1 MLITPR
7 EEDPQISVPMIDV
20 FVAYPGASSSEVANL
35 ISEPLERLMSE
46 LSGVKHVYSMS
57 REGMAM
63 VTVRFDV
70 GEQMEP
76 SLVKVYNNLFSHMD
90 AIPKGVMQPLVKPK
104 SIDDVPVVTV
114 TLSSDRLD
122 LVQLRKLG
130 LDVNQRFKALPDTGQ
145 SFVVGGSRE
154 QIRIDVDLP
163 RLASHGVTLGQVTH
177 AVAAANQRMPAG
189 DVVEGSKWFNIY
201 TGAFLGDLSDVGNL
215 VVAVDQNRPV
225 FLRDVANVTQGESE
239 TKSVVDQSSRMEDGQ
254 FRTNSAV
261 TVAVAKKRGSNG
273 IDVAAAMMRELEA
286 MKGSLIPDS
295 VQVTVSRDYGESA
308 HDKVSHLIFKLF
320 IVSALVTVLAFLTMG
335 ARPALIV
342 MVTIPAVLLMSL
354 AVAYVLKF
362 TINRV
367 SMFALVFAIGIL
379 VDDAIVVV
387 ENIYRRWLETGETSD
402 QVTVEAVDEVGNP
415 TILATFTVVA
425 ALLPM
430 GFVSDMM
437 GPYMLPIPVL
447 SSAAMVFSLF
457 AAFVFVPWLAA
468 RVKPSMATLRKTA
481 EREHRQS
488 ATDRPLV

>member
-1 MLITPR
+1 MTDTSRADVAAGRPGHVQLGVAGRTARAFIELPLTPLLLLAFFLIGLLGMLITPR
-7 EEDPQISVPMIDV
+7 EEDPQISVPMVDV

-35 ISEPLERLMSE
+35 IAEPLERLMSE

-76 SLVKVYNNLFSHMD
+76 SLVKLYNNLFSHMD

-163 RLASHGVTLGQVTH
+163 RLASHNVTLGQVAH

-201 TGAFLGDLSDVGNL
+201 TGAFLADLRDVENL
-215 VVAVDQNRPV
+215 VVAVDQDRPV
-225 FLRDVANVTQGESE
+225 FLRDVAKVTQGESE
-239 TKSVVDQSSRMEDGQ
+239 TKSVVDQSSRMEDGE
-254 FRTNSAV
+254 FKTDLAV

-273 IDVAAAMMRELEA
+273 IDVAASMMRELEG
-286 MKGSLIPDS
+286 MKGSLISGFGAGHRVARLWRERARQGFSSDIQIVHRLGAGHRSGFPDHGAS
-295 VQVTVSRDYGESA
+295 PGADRDGDHSGRSA
-308 HDKVSHLIFKLF
+308 DVAGRRLCAEIHHQPRVDVRAGFRHRHIGRRRHRGGGKHL
-320 IVSALVTVLAFLTMG
+320 SAL
-335 ARPALIV
+335 AR
-342 MVTIPAVLLMSL
+342 
-354 AVAYVLKF
+354 
-362 TINRV
+362 N
-367 SMFALVFAIGIL
+367 G
-379 VDDAIVVV
+379 
-387 ENIYRRWLETGETSD
+387 
-402 QVTVEAVDEVGNP
+402 
-415 TILATFTVVA
+415 
-425 ALLPM
+425 
-430 GFVSDMM
+430 
-437 GPYMLPIPVL
+437 
-447 SSAAMVFSLF
+447 
-457 AAFVFVPWLAA
+457 
-468 RVKPSMATLRKTA
+468 
-481 EREHRQS
+481 
-488 ATDRPLV
+488 